1 MEFIITNRVLSKITE
16 FSSPLNT
23 IFVFPF
29 LLVST
34 GGICSQGHSWVYL
47 LEPIDSHIILLMRNG
62 SNLNDL
68 MMSLAGRTDSKLGF
82 TTTVKE
88 QV

>member
-1 MEFIITNRVLSKITE
+1 MFIFIIELKDS
-16 FSSPLNT
+16 F
-23 IFVFPF
+23 
-29 LLVST
+29 
-34 GGICSQGHSWVYL
+34 ICSISFQKHSYVISYNF
-47 LEPIDSHIILLMRNG
+47 IVMRTG